1 MSKDKRIKA
10 CPNAECNRNTEK
22 YRYKATDKFC
32 TICGSELVFVCADC
46 FKKIADVDSDHV
58 RCAYCE
64 AKREDLKHNR
74 SKKIASIKEG
84 AAKTARGGL
93 DALVNGGKTVVSAA
107 GNAYEKV
114 AKKTREEGNGDDSQT
129 ISGASDIKKVTEKL
143 ISSPKKIFG
152 GKKNA

>member
-10 CPNAECNRNTEK
+10 CPNAESNRNTEK
-22 YRYKATDKFC
+22 YRYKASDRFY

-46 FKKIADVDSDHV
+46 FKKIADMDSAHV

-74 SKKIASIKEG
+74 SKKIASIKDG
-84 AAKTARGGL
+84 AAKTARDGL
-93 DALVNGGKTVVSAA
+93 DALVNGGKTVASVA

-114 AKKTREEGNGDDSQT
+114 AKKTREKDNEDDSQT
-129 ISGASDIKKVTEKL
+129 TSGAPDIKKAAEKL
-143 ISSPKKIFG
+143 IG
-152 GKKNA
+152 RRV